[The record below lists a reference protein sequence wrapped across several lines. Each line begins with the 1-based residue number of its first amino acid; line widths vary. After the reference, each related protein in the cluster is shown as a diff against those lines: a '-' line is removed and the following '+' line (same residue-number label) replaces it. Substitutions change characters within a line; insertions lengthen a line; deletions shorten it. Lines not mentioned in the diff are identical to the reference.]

1 MDGQTLKSRKKIIRS
16 EAFDRETKG
25 EGGKSSFRKGWGG
38 EAKCRPGPWTLSKW
52 REWPAVDLIGGG
64 MGCELGNGQP
74 NSQKE
79 KGGKWEILKA
89 FSKII
94 FFRYFLDILEFIHF
108 IRPSIR
114 MTTHFAILFTFFA
127 LTFRPGVS
135 PPVPSLISTYT
146 LNKGE
151 EEVRVKKVRVQQV
164 MQQEFGQVL
173 LECGPGGHPN

>member
-1 MDGQTLKSRKKIIRS
+1 
-16 EAFDRETKG
+16 
-25 EGGKSSFRKGWGG
+25 
-38 EAKCRPGPWTLSKW
+38 
-52 REWPAVDLIGGG
+52 
-64 MGCELGNGQP
+64 
-74 NSQKE
+74 
-79 KGGKWEILKA
+79 
-89 FSKII
+89 
-94 FFRYFLDILEFIHF
+94 
-108 IRPSIR
+108 

-173 LECGPGGHPN
+173 LECGPGDKGFYTGGKNYFKVVPMPIKQWIHPFLPIYL